1 MATHKKQ
8 PSPLRGLVTMNTKA
22 LKQKINRFRVSK
34 RAIAIPMT
42 FLMLFFSLFAII
54 SVTYYFAVS
63 KVNAN
68 SKVLNV
74 ATAKQNMN
82 VLKQALQYVIWQSG
96 SSKSC
101 EVNDS
106 GGTLITA
113 PSSNLLSINVTDGVF
128 SEVIFNSSI
137 GGVIYEM
144 PYAGSADTG
153 LYLEGTSKVVENKS
167 GAVATQLYIEQG
179 EEHPEIS
186 LRYRPIVSSIP
197 GGLENNKPVNNVR
210 VYVVNLNS
218 SQNIQLMGKIPIIVS
233 CESTQTLVE
242 SYDLAYE
249 PLSLM
254 VQVTLDERD
263 GEVSVPLSSN
273 ANGAIIN
280 LELVISNTKIERG
293 LR

>member
-1 MATHKKQ
+1 MD
-8 PSPLRGLVTMNTKA
+8 TKC
-22 LKQKINRFRVSK
+22 LKQRINRFRVSK

-82 VLKQALQYVIWQSG
+82 VLEQTLQYVIWQSG

-113 PSSNLLSINVTDGVF
+113 PSSNLLTINVTDGVF

-144 PYAGSADTG
+144 PYAGSSDTG
-153 LYLEGTSKVVENKS
+153 LYLEGTSKVVENKN

-179 EEHPEIS
+179 EEHPEIL
-186 LRYRPIVSSIP
+186 LRYRPIVSSVT
-197 GGLENNKPVNNVR
+197 GGLEDNKPVNNVR
-210 VYVVNLNS
+210 IYVVNLNS
-218 SQNIQLMGKIPIIVS
+218 SQNIELMGKIPIVAS
-233 CESTQTLVE
+233 CESTQTIVE
-242 SYDLAYE
+242 SYDLTYE
-249 PLSLM
+249 PTPLT
-254 VQVTLDERD
+254 VQVSLEERD
-263 GEVSVPLSSN
+263 SEVSVPISSN
-273 ANGAIIN
+273 VNGAKIN
-280 LELVISNTKIERG
+280 LELVVSNTKIQRG

>member
-1 MATHKKQ
+1 MD
-8 PSPLRGLVTMNTKA
+8 TKC
-22 LKQKINRFRVSK
+22 LEQKITRFRVSK
-34 RAIAIPMT
+34 KAIAIPMT
-42 FLMLFFSLFAII
+42 FLMMFFSLFAII

-82 VLKQALQYVIWQSG
+82 VLEQTLQYVIWQSG

-113 PSSNLLSINVTDGVF
+113 PSSNLLTINVTDGVF

-144 PYAGSADTG
+144 PNSGSSDTG
-153 LYLEGTSKVVENKS
+153 LYLEGTSQVVENKS
-167 GAVATQLYIEQG
+167 GAVSAQLYIEQG
-179 EEHPEIS
+179 DEHPEIL
-186 LRYRPIVSSIP
+186 LRYRPIVSSVA
-197 GGLENNKPVNNVR
+197 GGLENSKPVNNVR
-210 VYVVNLNS
+210 IYVVNLNS
-218 SQNIQLMGKIPIIVS
+218 SQNIQLMGKIPLIAS
-233 CESTQTLVE
+233 CESTETLVD
-242 SYDLAYE
+242 SYDLSYA
-249 PLSLM
+249 PSSLI
-254 VQVTLDERD
+254 VQVSLDQHD
-263 GEVSVPLSSN
+263 GEVCVPISGN

-280 LELVISNTKIERG
+280 IELVVSNTQIQRG

>member
-1 MATHKKQ
+1 MD
-8 PSPLRGLVTMNTKA
+8 TKS
-22 LKQKINRFRVSK
+22 LKQKIKNFRVSK

-68 SKVLNV
+68 CKVLNV

-82 VLKQALQYVIWQSG
+82 VLEQTLDYVIWQSG

-113 PSSNLLSINVTDGVF
+113 PSSNLLTINVTDGVF
-128 SEVIFNSSI
+128 SEVVFNSSI
-137 GGVIYEM
+137 GGVIYEI
-144 PYAGSADTG
+144 PYAGSSDTG

-179 EEHPEIS
+179 EEHPEIL
-186 LRYRPIVSSIP
+186 LRYRPIVS
-197 GGLENNKPVNNVR
+197 
-210 VYVVNLNS
+210 
-218 SQNIQLMGKIPIIVS
+218 
-233 CESTQTLVE
+233 
-242 SYDLAYE
+242 
-249 PLSLM
+249 
-254 VQVTLDERD
+254 
-263 GEVSVPLSSN
+263 
-273 ANGAIIN
+273 
-280 LELVISNTKIERG
+280 
-293 LR
+293 

>member
-1 MATHKKQ
+1 MTTHKKRT
-8 PSPLRGLVTMNTKA
+8 SILRGLVTMNKKT
-22 LKQKINRFRVSK
+22 LKQKITSFRVSK

-82 VLKQALQYVIWQSG
+82 VLEQTLQHVIWQSG

-106 GGTLITA
+106 GGSLITA
-113 PSSNLLSINVTDGVF
+113 PSSNLLTINVTDDVF
-128 SEVIFNSSI
+128 SNVIFNSSI

-144 PYAGSADTG
+144 PYAGSSVTG

-167 GAVATQLYIEQG
+167 GAVAAQLYIEHG
-179 EEHPEIS
+179 EEHPEIL
-186 LRYRPIVSSIP
+186 LRYRPIVSSVT
-197 GGLENNKPVNNVR
+197 GGLEYGKPVNNVR
-210 VYVVNLNS
+210 IYVVNLNS
-218 SQNIQLMGKIPIIVS
+218 SQNIELMGKIPIVAS
-233 CESTQTLVE
+233 CENTQTLVE

-249 PLSLM
+249 PTSLT
-254 VQVTLDERD
+254 VQVNLEERD
-263 GEVSVPLSSN
+263 GEVSVPISSN

-280 LELVISNTKIERG
+280 IELVISNTKIQRG

>member
-1 MATHKKQ
+1 MATHKKKA
-8 PSPLRGLVTMNTKA
+8 SSVTGLVTMNTKP
-22 LKQKINRFRVSK
+22 LKQKIKNFRVSK

-74 ATAKQNMN
+74 ATAKQNMK
-82 VLKQALQYVIWQSG
+82 VLEQTLQYVIWQSG

-128 SEVIFNSSI
+128 SEVVFNSSI

-144 PYAGSADTG
+144 PYSGSSDTG
-153 LYLEGTSKVVENKS
+153 LYLEGTSKVVENRS

-179 EEHPEIS
+179 EEYPEIL
-186 LRYRPIVSSIP
+186 LRYRPIVSSVTA
-197 GGLENNKPVNNVR
+197 GLENSKPVNNVR
-210 VYVVNLNS
+210 IYVVNLNG
-218 SQNIQLMGKIPIIVS
+218 SQNIQLMGKIPLIAS
-233 CESTQTLVE
+233 CESTQTLVD

-249 PLSLM
+249 PSSLT
-254 VQVTLDERD
+254 VQVSLDERD

-280 LELVISNTKIERG
+280 LELVISNTTIERG